1 MDIGEEWGMTS
12 SAARSLKNGSG
23 TTGVTQLRR
32 YTMTTSNNPSVA
44 TLYFEAVERRWTGM
58 A

>member
-1 MDIGEEWGMTS
+1 MTS